1 MADKTVKELAEM
13 SKKSVEILKKQ
24 LVSAGLS
31 ARSDDDIVTD
41 AEQEHLIG
49 FLKRTHGEKPQ
60 SDNQKSRISL
70 KSKTTSTAKVT
81 GTSGKAKSVNVEVR
95 KKKTFEKPNTN
106 KIAEELAAREQALKK
121 EQEKTRLAKEQ
132 AEKEQAEKQKA
143 KQEAEARQQATL
155 AAMRANSGVKKDNE
169 SNNATVVV
177 KKVSKTTE
185 SEVVKTDKKS
195 DKAKATDKK
204 VVKKEP
210 AKKESSAERKAR
222 EEQEEK
228 LRQIEAENRRKAAEE
243 AQKRT
248 LEQIRQM
255 ASKYSDKETENTTV
269 VRRER
274 DEPLAEGLVGAALE
288 DSFEQERREIKRG
301 TSSNANK
308 NRRRRRD
315 DDNEQEIKNRS
326 RGLKSSHAN
335 KHKFEKPVEKIVHN
349 VEIGESIV
357 VSDLAQ
363 KMAIKAREVVKM
375 LMKMGELVRENET
388 IDQETAVLL
397 VEEMGHNPVL
407 VSSTQVEDSLREA
420 VGEKSSNVQARP
432 PVVTIMG
439 HVDHGKTSLLDKIR
453 STKVASGEAGG
464 ITQHIG
470 AYHVQTEQGV
480 ITFLDTPGH
489 AAFTAMRS
497 RGAKATDIVVLVVA
511 ADDGMMPQTA
521 EAIDHARAAGTP
533 IIVAIN
539 KIDKDTADP
548 DRVLNDLT
556 TKEVVPEEW
565 GGDTPV
571 VKVSA
576 LTGQGI
582 DELLEVIHLQ
592 AEVMELEVATDGAA
606 QGVVIESRLEKGR
619 GAVTSLL
626 VKQGTLNQ
634 GDLVLAGEYYGRVRA
649 MTDEN
654 GKKITS
660 AGPSIPVEILGLP
673 DTPMAG
679 SEFMVVSDEKRA
691 REVAEY
697 RAVRER
703 EKVLERQAKSRLEN
717 LFDQMNDAKLPSV
730 NLILKT
736 DVRGSLEALLS
747 SLDELSTDEV
757 KVKVISSGVG
767 PISESDVV
775 LAESSE
781 AVLLGFNVRAD
792 AAARRK
798 ADEAGLDIRYY
809 SVIYGLIDDV
819 KAAMSGLLSPE
830 HCEKILGIAE
840 VREVFHSSRFGYAAG
855 CMVQEGTIIRN
866 KPIRVLR
873 DDQVIFTGQ
882 LQSLRRFKDDVTEV
896 RAGMECGLAV
906 KGYEVKAGDK
916 IEVFEIHEV
925 KRAL

>member
-1 MADKTVKELAEM
+1 MADKTVKELAE
-13 SKKSVEILKKQ
+13 KTRKSVEVIKKQ

-31 ARSDDDIVTD
+31 ARGDNDIVT
-41 AEQEHLIG
+41 EQEQEKLVA
-49 FLKRTHGEKPQ
+49 FLKKNQGQKDKP
-60 SDNQKSRISL
+60 RISI

-95 KKKTFEKPNTN
+95 KKMVFNKPDPD
-106 KIAEELAAREQALKK
+106 KLAQEVAAREKAVKEAQERQEQIAREKADKEKAL
-121 EQEKTRLAKEQ
+121 A
-132 AEKEQAEKQKA
+132 KA
-143 KQEAEARQQATL
+143 KQEAEKRQQATL
-155 AAMRANSGVKKDNE
+155 DAMRANFGDNKKTTSEPVSVVVKKGSSEPVAN
-169 SNNATVVV
+169 SVVTNATVV
-177 KKVSKTTE
+177 
-185 SEVVKTDKKS
+185 
-195 DKAKATDKK
+195 KATVEKANKK
-204 VVKKEP
+204 ADIKKP
-210 AKKESSAERKAR
+210 VNKKADSKKESHIERKAR
-222 EEQEEK
+222 EAEEER
-228 LRQIEAENRRKAAEE
+228 LRKIEIENRRKAAEE

-248 LEQIRQM
+248 LEQMRQM
-255 ASKYSDKETENTTV
+255 ASKYADKDTETAV
-269 VRRER
+269 IRK
-274 DEPLAEGLVGAALE
+274 DEPLAQGLVGQALE
-288 DSFEQERREIKRG
+288 ESFEQERREIKRG
-301 TSSNANK
+301 TANANTK
-308 NRRRRRD
+308 GRRRRRED
-315 DDNEQEIKNRS
+315 EEEREIKNRS

-349 VEIGESIV
+349 VEIGETII

-375 LMKMGELVRENET
+375 LMKMGELVREHES
-388 IDQETAVLL
+388 IDQETAALL

-407 VSSTQVEDSLREA
+407 VSDTHVEDALRES
-420 VGEKSSNVQARP
+420 VGEKSSNVQTRP

-453 STKVASGEAGG
+453 ATKVASGEAGG

-470 AYHVQTEQGV
+470 AYHVETEQGV

-556 TKEVVPEEW
+556 TKEVIAEEW

-592 AEVMELEVATDGAA
+592 AEMMELEVATDGAA

-619 GAVTSLL
+619 GAVVSLL

-634 GDLVLAGEYYGRVRA
+634 GDLVLAGEYYGKVRA

-654 GKKITS
+654 GKKIKT

-673 DTPMAG
+673 DTPAAG
-679 SEFMVVSDEKRA
+679 SEFMVVDDEKKA

-697 RAVRER
+697 RMVRER
-703 EKVLERQAKSRLEN
+703 ERILERQAKTRLEN
-717 LFDQMNDAKLPSV
+717 LFDQMSDAKLPTV

-736 DVRGSLEALLS
+736 DVRGSLEALLTA
-747 SLDELSTDEV
+747 LDELSTDEV

-792 AAARRK
+792 NTAKRK
-798 ADEAGLDIRYY
+798 ADDAGLDIRYY

-819 KAAMSGLLSPE
+819 KSAMSGLLAPE
-830 HCEKILGIAE
+830 HREQILGIAE
-840 VREVFHSSRFGYAAG
+840 VREVFHSSRFGAAAG
-855 CMVQEGTIIRN
+855 CMVMEGNILRN

-873 DDQVIFTGQ
+873 NNQVIFTGQ
-882 LQSLRRFKDDVTEV
+882 LQSLRRFKDDVNEV

-906 KGYEVKAGDK
+906 KGYDVAVGDK
-916 IEVFEIHEV
+916 IEVFEIHEI
-925 KRAL
+925 KRSL